1 MDLALALLALAK
13 RMRSSAKSKCEI
25 PKFFLEAF
33 SGIHS
38 FFLQLSLMRNPRYS
52 MQSMNKYGERESS
65 CHIPLVGLKNFSL
78 PPLKRIEVVVDET
91 QLIISL
97 IISSGNRKFFKD
109 VADERPFKTIISL
122 NKINFDSHKTH
133 STLLLV

>member
-13 RMRSSAKSKCEI
+13 SMRSSTKNKCEI

-38 FFLQLSLMRNPRYS
+38 FFLQLSLMKNSTYS
-52 MQSMNKYGERESS
+52 MQSMNKYGERGSS
-65 CHIPLVGLKNFSL
+65 CHIPLVGLKELSL

-97 IISSGNRKFFKD
+97 IISSGNRKSFKD
-109 VADERPFKTIISL
+109 VVDERPFKVIISL
-122 NKINFDSHKTH
+122 NKINFDSHKAH